1 MSGFNYKKKL
11 EMVKFNFVDFKYLLL
26 FIEYTFSAVFH
37 LKKLK
42 K

>member
-11 EMVKFNFVDFKYLLL
+11 EMVKFNFVDFIYLLL

-37 LKKLK
+37 LKTLK